1 MKCGFTYHFNSG
13 KLKDKS
19 NWRRIK
25 LKLFREALII
35 LGIYLV
41 GELVSTS
48 LHLPIPGNIV
58 GLVIL
63 FILLWTK
70 IVKVDNISNVTNF
83 LLDHLAFFFIPAGV
97 GLMASLGIIK
107 TTWWQ
112 LLIVCVLTT
121 TIIIGVTGIIVQS
134 ISRKT
139 KEKTLKRN
147 EGGIFGDI
155 D

>member
-1 MKCGFTYHFNSG
+1 M
-13 KLKDKS
+13 
-19 NWRRIK
+19 IK

-41 GELVSTS
+41 GELLSTS
-48 LHLPIPGNIV
+48 LHLPIPGNIL
-58 GLVIL
+58 GMVIL
-63 FILLWTK
+63 FILLCTK

-107 TTWWQ
+107 STWWQ
-112 LLIVCVLTT
+112 LLVVCILTT

-139 KEKTLKRN
+139 EEKN
-147 EGGIFGDI
+147 I
-155 D
+155 